1 MVRRGPA
8 IDDSQPIWRTMLI
21 FLTPLMLSNVLQ
33 SASGTFT
40 NIYLGRMI
48 GVDALAAASSIF
60 PMIFFLASFFIG
72 ISSASTVLIGQAYG
86 AGDQLRMSKSAG
98 TTLSFAVV
106 FGIIIAIVG
115 VTFDR
120 TILGWIGTP
129 PDVFEDAVAYA
140 RVVFTMLPVFF
151 VYLAYTT
158 FLRGVGDSKTPFVIL
173 IATTV
178 IGVIMTPLLI
188 RGVFGLPPLGV
199 IAAPIS
205 NMSATAIGV
214 IGLVVWLEIRKNP
227 LALGKLG
234 GHLRID
240 MAVLV
245 SLIKIGIPTGVQ
257 MVMVSLSEIAV
268 IAFVNHFGSHATAA
282 YGAVNQVVSY
292 VQFPAISIGIA
303 ASIFGAQSIG
313 AGRTD
318 RLRKILRVGV
328 TLNYIIGGVLIT
340 LCYLFGREILSL
352 FIVDTPTLDIA
363 YDLLRITLWSY
374 VIFGNTSVLSGL
386 MRSSGTVLWPT
397 LLSILSIWGV
407 EVPVAWVLSHGSLG
421 LRGVW
426 IAYPITFIVS
436 LAMQTTYY
444 YGFWKRRPIK
454 ALHASTLAGAEGEF
468 QEVPATP

>member
-1 MVRRGPA
+1 
-8 IDDSQPIWRTMLI
+8 MLV
-21 FLTPLMLSNVLQ
+21 FLIPLMLSNMLQ

-40 NIYLGRMI
+40 NLYLGRMI
-48 GVDALAAASSIF
+48 GVVALAAASSIF

-72 ISSASTVLIGQAYG
+72 ISSASTVLIGQAFG
-86 AGDQLRMSKSAG
+86 AGDQLRMNKAAG
-98 TTLSFAVV
+98 TTLTFAVV
-106 FGIIIAIVG
+106 FGIIIAIIG
-115 VTFDR
+115 TYFDR

-173 IATTV
+173 IATTI
-178 IGVIMTPLLI
+178 IGIVMTPLLI
-188 RGVFGLPPLGV
+188 RGTFGLPALGV

-205 NMSATAIGV
+205 NMSATALGV
-214 IGLVVWLEIRKNP
+214 IGLVIWLEIRNNP
-227 LALGKLG
+227 LALRKLAP
-234 GHLRID
+234 HLRID
-240 MAVLV
+240 IPVLV
-245 SLIKIGIPTGVQ
+245 NLIKIGIPTGVQ

-268 IAFVNHFGSHATAA
+268 IAFVNRFGSHATAA

-292 VQFPAISIGIA
+292 VQFPAVSIGIA

-313 AGRTD
+313 AQRVD
-318 RLRKILRVGV
+318 RLHKILRAGV
-328 TLNYIIGGVLIT
+328 TLNYIIGGVLIV
-340 LCYLFGREILSL
+340 LCYIFGREILSL
-352 FIVDTPTLDIA
+352 FIIDTPTLDIA

-397 LLSILSIWGV
+397 LLTIISIWAV
-407 EVPVAWVLSHGSLG
+407 EVPVAFHLSQGSLG

-426 IAYPITFIVS
+426 IAYPVAFIAA
-436 LAMQTTYY
+436 LAMQTAYY
-444 YGFWKRRPIK
+444 YFFWKRRPIV
-454 ALHASTLAGAEGEF
+454 ALHASTLADAEGEF
-468 QEVPATP
+468 QEAAAVL